1 MRSPAIHVA
10 RIMMSEAWQADGPP
24 HLPSAHGPA
33 SSNPEIAG
41 RQAIQLARAV
51 SFIEQNLASHIL
63 TPQAVAKAARV
74 SRSTLYR
81 LFRGSGGVSRAIW
94 QARLNHAWR
103 ALSSPGDT
111 RSIGMIAF
119 DLGFLSEAH
128 FCRAFRHAFGI
139 SPGGLRQDP
148 RR

>member
-1 MRSPAIHVA
+1 
-10 RIMMSEAWQADGPP
+10 MSESWQAGQS
-24 HLPSAHGPA
+24 PSSHGPA
-33 SSNPEIAG
+33 SPVPEAGG
-41 RQAIQLARAV
+41 RQSIQLARAM
-51 SFIEQNLASHIL
+51 SYIEQNLASHLL
-63 TPQAVAKAARV
+63 TPQAVARAAHV

-94 QARLNHAWR
+94 QTRLNHAWR
-103 ALSSPGDT
+103 ALSSPQDS
-111 RSIGMIAF
+111 RSIGAVAF

>member
-1 MRSPAIHVA
+1 
-10 RIMMSEAWQADGPP
+10 MMSESWRADTPAHAQSGRGPEAP
-24 HLPSAHGPA
+24 V
-33 SSNPEIAG
+33 PEVAG
-41 RQAIQLARAV
+41 RQAIQLARAL
-51 SFIEQNLASHIL
+51 SYIEQNLASHLL
-63 TPQAVAKAARV
+63 TPHAVARAARV

-103 ALSSPGDT
+103 ALSSPDDT
-111 RSIGMIAF
+111 RSIGAVAY

-139 SPGGLRQDP
+139 SPGSLRQDP
-148 RR
+148 RRQG